1 MDEIKRCPICG
12 EKATTIYG
20 LDYDDW
26 WWEHSCSD
34 KDKTF
39 GVNISGNTS
48 HETEEG
54 AIAEW
59 NDFCK
64 IIEEFGREWLNKVR
78 AIGYRNGYE
87 YGYEVGYE
95 KGWQANN

>member
-1 MDEIKRCPICG
+1 MDEIRTCPICG

-59 NDFCK
+59 NDFC
-64 IIEEFGREWLNKVR
+64 ELLQDFVRERCDDSYWD
-78 AIGYRNGYE
+78 GHENGYNE
-87 YGYEVGYE
+87 GWEVGCRI
-95 KGWQANN
+95 GGAT